1 MGKLPEEVLLG
12 MIANAG
18 GGGTSDYSKLSNLP
32 QINGVTLSGDKS
44 ASDLSL
50 ASLDANGKVPSSQ
63 LPSYV
68 DDVVEG
74 YYDALTDRFYEDST
88 FETVIT
94 PVEGKSW
101 VDIPANK
108 SYRWTGSVYV
118 RVDEGVQIG
127 ETSDTAY
134 AGNKGKANA
143 DAIAAIKDGQGID
156 SFSDVETALESKM
169 DNTAGIEVTA
179 GVVSFVK
186 D

>member
-18 GGGTSDYSKLSNLP
+18 GGGGTSDYSQLTNKP
-32 QINGVTLSGDKS
+32 EINGVTLSGDKS

-50 ASLDANGKVPSSQ
+50 ASLDANGKVPAAQ

-68 DDVVEG
+68 DDVINGYLYEG
-74 YYDALTDRFYEDST
+74 HFYEDSAHT
-88 FETVIT
+88 TEITGESGKIYVDLET
-94 PVEGKSW
+94 
-101 VDIPANK
+101 NK
-108 SYRWTGSVYV
+108 TYRWSGLAFVEVS
-118 RVDEGVQIG
+118 ESLALG
-127 ETSDTAY
+127 ENASTAY
-134 AGNKGKANA
+134 AGDKGKANA